1 VGVVLVTISVA
12 LSVYLLRNQ
21 STARQEAQRLRL
33 SASLVVEMV
42 ERNRGNGNVAPED
55 RLQALAERSD
65 ATLRMRVV
73 VVDEIGQVIVDSRL
87 GSEAP
92 IPAKIVASR
101 IQTIVPTYR
110 DQDGQAWIY
119 VVRPLS
125 KGRTLVVT
133 SPRPK
138 LNAAALFRDEL
149 FSPFLRIGLAAMGF
163 ALALAF
169 LVARW
174 VAAPLQRIAA
184 ATRLV
189 AEGRYQTIPLEG
201 PSEVQTVA
209 SAFNEMSERV
219 NQGQQSQR
227 DFVANVSHELKTPIT
242 SIQGFAQA
250 MLDGTVDTLEQ
261 RRQAAQVIFDEST
274 RMHRLVLELLDL
286 ARLESGIAEMARL
299 PVEMVSLLEGVVE
312 KFAPQAH
319 LSQISIALTAE
330 EPLVVSGDTDRL
342 AQLFA
347 NLLDNALKFSP
358 PGDSIE
364 LRLSRDREFAEIA
377 VADSGPGIP
386 PQDLGRV
393 FERFYQTDKSRRGG
407 ASRGIGLGLA
417 IAREIALAHGGSI
430 TAFNR
435 GDPGGT
441 AVMAGSQN
449 PGSHGSVFVVK
460 IPIAE
465 P

>member
-1 VGVVLVTISVA
+1 
-12 LSVYLLRNQ
+12 
-21 STARQEAQRLRL
+21 
-33 SASLVVEMV
+33 
-42 ERNRGNGNVAPED
+42 
-55 RLQALAERSD
+55 
-65 ATLRMRVV
+65 
-73 VVDEIGQVIVDSRL
+73 
-87 GSEAP
+87 
-92 IPAKIVASR
+92 
-101 IQTIVPTYR
+101 
-110 DQDGQAWIY
+110 
-119 VVRPLS
+119 
-125 KGRTLVVT
+125 
-133 SPRPK
+133 
-138 LNAAALFRDEL
+138 
-149 FSPFLRIGLAAMGF
+149 
-163 ALALAF
+163 
-169 LVARW
+169 
-174 VAAPLQRIAA
+174 
-184 ATRLV
+184 
-189 AEGRYQTIPLEG
+189 
-201 PSEVQTVA
+201 
-209 SAFNEMSERV
+209 MSERV
-219 NQGQQSQR
+219 KQGQQSQR